1 MFLAHGKGALC
12 LMGFADGLWGFVF
25 SHELTVNPQFPVVP
39 ALHSHQVQQH
49 TLCRVWVLT
58 YYIGAK

>member
-49 TLCRVWVLT
+49 TLCRV
-58 YYIGAK
+58 